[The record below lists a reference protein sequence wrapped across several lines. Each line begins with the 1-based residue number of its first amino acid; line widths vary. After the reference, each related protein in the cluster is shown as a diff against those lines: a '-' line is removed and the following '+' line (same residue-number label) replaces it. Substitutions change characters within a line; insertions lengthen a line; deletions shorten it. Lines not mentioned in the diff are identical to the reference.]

1 MSIHF
6 AVEGSGKPLLL
17 IHGLGGSLQSWNPI
31 LAGLAAQREVIG
43 IDLPGFGATPALPG
57 NATMAMLADAVTEF
71 IDQQGLRGIDAVGSS
86 MGARLVLEL
95 ARRGGIVGAVV
106 SLNPGGFWQ
115 GWQRHA
121 LYGSVSLSIRALR
134 LLRSHL
140 DLIANYKLTRTLM
153 LPQFSARPWALDAAV
168 VLDELRSYV
177 TSEALDQTLHELA
190 YGETQQGAPA
200 GSIRQPLIIGWGR
213 QDRVCF
219 PSQARRAIALFPDAR
234 LHWFNNCGHFPHW
247 DAPAE
252 ATRLIL
258 DGTAGIT
265 GSDRSAPVPRN
276 SDGLRPAASGCGLHQ

>member
-1 MSIHF
+1 MNMNY
-6 AVEGSGKPLLL
+6 AVRGSGKPLLL

-31 LAGLAAQREVIG
+31 LAGLAAQREVMG

-57 NATMAMLADAVTEF
+57 NVTMAMLADAVTEF
-71 IDQQGLRGIDAVGSS
+71 IDLHGLRGIDAVGSS

-95 ARRGGIVGAVV
+95 ARRGGIVGGVV
-106 SLNPGGFWQ
+106 SLNPGGFWR
-115 GWQRHA
+115 GWERHA
-121 LYGSVSLSIRALR
+121 LYASVSLSIRTLR
-134 LLRSHL
+134 LLRAHL
-140 DLIANYKLTRTLM
+140 DLIANHKIARTLM

-177 TSEALDQTLHELA
+177 GAESLDRTLHELA

-200 GSIRQPLIIGWGR
+200 GSIIKPLVIGWGR

-219 PSQARRAIALFPDAR
+219 PLQARRAIELFPDAR
-234 LHWFNNCGHFPHW
+234 LHWFDNCGHFPHW

-258 DGTAGIT
+258 DGTAGIP
-265 GSDRSAPVPRN
+265 GSDRSATAPRG
-276 SDGLRPAASGCGLHQ
+276 SGLRPAGAV

>member
-1 MSIHF
+1 MSLNY
-6 AVEGSGKPLLL
+6 AVKGSGKPLLL
-17 IHGLGGSLQSWNPI
+17 IHGLGGSLRSWNPI

-57 NATMAMLADAVTEF
+57 HTTMAMLADVVTQF
-71 IDQQGLRGIDAVGSS
+71 IDRQGLRGIDVVGSS

-106 SLNPGGFWQ
+106 SLNPGGFWH

-134 LLRSHL
+134 LLRAHL
-140 DLIANYKLTRTLM
+140 DLIANHPISRTLM
-153 LPQFSARPWALDAAV
+153 LPQFSARPWALEPGV
-168 VLDELRSYV
+168 VREELRGYV
-177 TSEALDQTLHELA
+177 DAVALDAMLYELA
-190 YGETQQGAPA
+190 YGETQQAAPA
-200 GSIRQPLIIGWGR
+200 GSISQPLIIGWGR

-219 PSQARRAIALFPDAR
+219 PSQARRAIELFPDAR

-247 DAPAE
+247 DVPAE

-258 DGTAGIT
+258 DGTAGIA
-265 GSDRSAPVPRN
+265 GSNIIAPLPAGG
-276 SDGLRPAASGCGLHQ
+276 GLRPAGVH